1 MKFLRKI
8 LDRQARHF
16 ERGGRFERFYPLYEA
31 PDTFLYTPG
40 KTTAGAAHVRDALD
54 LKRLMMTVVV
64 ALVPCVLM
72 AMFNTGRQIH
82 LAIAG
87 GATALPNWRTDAME
101 MLGLPFDAS
110 SVLANSVHGALYYL
124 PVLIVTFAVG
134 GAWEG
139 LFAVVRRHDIN
150 EGFLVTGML
159 FPLVL
164 PPTIPLWQV
173 AIGIT
178 FGVVVGKEIFGG
190 TGYNVLNPA
199 LTARVFLFFAYP
211 AQISG
216 DAVWIAA
223 GTSAPP
229 DGYSGATALGAI
241 AVHEADEGS
250 SAADSSSTTLDAV
263 AAQEA
268 VPEAGTA
275 ALNGLDAIT
284 GDVSWMQAFLGDIP
298 GSMGETST
306 LACLIGAAILIATGI
321 GSWRIMVAAT
331 AGSLAISLLLNLVVS
346 TTNPMLSVPFHWH
359 VVLGGWAFGM
369 VFMATDPVSAA
380 QTNRGRYIYGFLVG
394 VLAILIRTVNP
405 AFPEGVMLGIL
416 FMNLFAPLIDHYV
429 LKANVKRRKA
439 RYAQ

>member
-1 MKFLRKI
+1 MRFLRRI
-8 LDRQARHF
+8 LDKQARHF
-16 ERGGRFERFYPLYEA
+16 EPGGRFERFYPLYEA

-72 AMFNTGRQIH
+72 AMWNTGRQAH

-101 MLGLPFDAS
+101 MLGLSFDAS
-110 SVLANSVHGALYYL
+110 SLLANTVHGALYYV
-124 PVLIVTFAVG
+124 PVLVVTFAVG

-139 LFAVVRRHDIN
+139 LFAVVRRHDVN

-173 AIGIT
+173 AVGIS

-223 GTSAPP
+223 GTSSAP
-229 DGYSGATALGAI
+229 DGYSGATALGEI
-241 AVHEADEGS
+241 AVLEPVEGS
-250 SAADSSSTTLDAV
+250 DAPLDGLSAI
-263 AAQEA
+263 E
-268 VPEAGTA
+268 GK
-275 ALNGLDAIT
+275 
-284 GDVSWMQAFLGDIP
+284 VSWMQAFLGDIP
-298 GSMGETST
+298 GSMGETSA

-331 AGSLAISLLLNLVVS
+331 AGTAAISLLLNLIAS
-346 TTNPMLSVPFHWH
+346 PTNAMLSVPFHWH
-359 VVLGGWAFGM
+359 LVLGGWAFGI

-394 VLAILIRTVNP
+394 VLAVLIRTINP

-429 LKANVKRRKA
+429 LKANIKRRQA

>member
-1 MKFLRKI
+1 MKLLRRI

-16 ERGGRFERFYPLYEA
+16 EPGGRFERFYPLYEA

-72 AMFNTGRQIH
+72 AMWNTGRQIH

-101 MLGLPFDAS
+101 MLGLAFDAS
-110 SVLANSVHGALYYL
+110 SLLANTAHGALYYL

-134 GAWEG
+134 GLWEG
-139 LFAVVRRHDIN
+139 LFAVVRRHDVN

-223 GTSAPP
+223 GTSA
-229 DGYSGATALGAI
+229 DGYSGATALGDI
-241 AVHEADEGS
+241 AVLEAAEGS
-250 SAADSSSTTLDAV
+250 
-263 AAQEA
+263 EA
-268 VPEAGTA
+268 P
-275 ALNGLDAIT
+275 LNGLTAIE
-284 GDVSWMQAFLGDIP
+284 GKVSWMQAFLGDIP
-298 GSMGETST
+298 GSMGETSA

-321 GSWRIMVAAT
+321 GSWRIMAAAT
-331 AGSLAISLLLNLVVS
+331 AGTAAISLLLNLIAS
-346 TTNPMLSVPFHWH
+346 NTNAMLSVPFHWH
-359 VVLGGWAFGM
+359 VVLGGWAFGI

-429 LKANVKRRKA
+429 LKANIKRRQA

>member
-16 ERGGRFERFYPLYEA
+16 ERGGKFERFYPLYEA

-101 MLGLPFDAS
+101 MLGLPFDAANL
-110 SVLANSVHGALYYL
+110 LANTVHGALYYL

-134 GAWEG
+134 GACEG

-173 AIGIT
+173 AIGIA

-216 DAVWIAA
+216 DAVWTAA
-223 GTSAPP
+223 RTSAE
-229 DGYSGATALGAI
+229 GYSGATALGAI
-241 AVHEADEGS
+241 AVHEADSDS
-250 SAADSSSTTLDAV
+250 SAPLDGL
-263 AAQEA
+263 AAIA
-268 VPEAGTA
+268 
-275 ALNGLDAIT
+275 

-331 AGSLAISLLLNLVVS
+331 AGSLAISLLLNLAAS

-359 VVLGGWAFGM
+359 LVLGGWAFGM

-429 LKANVKRRKA
+429 LKANMKRRQK